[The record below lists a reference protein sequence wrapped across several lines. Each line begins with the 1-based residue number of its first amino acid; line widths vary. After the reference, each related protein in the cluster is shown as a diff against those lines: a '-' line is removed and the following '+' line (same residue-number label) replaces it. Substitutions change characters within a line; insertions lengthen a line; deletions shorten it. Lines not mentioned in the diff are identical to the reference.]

1 MEYIN
6 YIDNVIE
13 TFVKKI
19 EFVINTCNC
28 YNDDSLEISNK
39 NIEMNHHDIYI
50 LNIKKN
56 KKKTIN

>member
-19 EFVINTCNC
+19 EFVINNCNC

-39 NIEMNHHDIYI
+39 NI
-50 LNIKKN
+50 
-56 KKKTIN
+56 